1 MLRNLLVTSSPLK
14 LPILSNLPV
23 VVVLNFIDLHTLVQS
38 VTLCTVRL
46 VFLTHFII
54 NVVSEFSEFSY
65 KFIITYGCLRY
76 SFEVFLNSSWLL
88 QFFEP
93 MHCNAGPEKF
103 LKNNGISLPKLF
115 WPTVRKMCSSGR
127 EKLFK
132 IFEITRTIYPNSAR
146 PEQFLVNIGI

>member
-23 VVVLNFIDLHTLVQS
+23 VVVLYFIDLHTLVQS

-65 KFIITYGCLRY
+65 KFIITYGWLHY

-88 QFFEP
+88 QFFWFFEP
-93 MHCNAGPEKF
+93 MQVQKSFWKTMVFCYQNCSDLLWEKCVLVIEKNFWNSRLKAENLQNFWDPHCYF
-103 LKNNGISLPKLF
+103 
-115 WPTVRKMCSSGR
+115 R
-127 EKLFK
+127 
-132 IFEITRTIYPNSAR
+132 IF
-146 PEQFLVNIGI
+146 